1 MVYTCGSAQ
10 RDPERVGVH
19 VRERAEPEGDSDG
32 NPAGRVRC
40 TIDSRSQSVRH
51 SLIARDWQAATFRD
65 C

>member
-19 VRERAEPEGDSDG
+19 VRERAEGDSDG
-32 NPAGRVRC
+32 SGALHPGS
-40 TIDSRSQSVRH
+40 IHRSQSASRVRH
-51 SLIARDWQAATFRD
+51 SLIARD